1 MTDTTRTMTNATNKA
16 PLTMYDGRV
25 GTRGLQFTSRGPQVG
40 VLRCGGLW
48 RRCPVVF
55 QADPDGISHVR
66 HTA

>member
-16 PLTMYDGRV
+16 PLTMYDCRV

-40 VLRCGGLW
+40 VRRCGGLW
-48 RRCPVVF
+48 RRCPAVF

>member
-1 MTDTTRTMTNATNKA
+1 
-16 PLTMYDGRV
+16 MYDGRV

-40 VLRCGGLW
+40 VLHCGGLW
-48 RRCPVVF
+48 RRCPAVF